1 MQIWLRRA
9 YEKPGGKDGFR
20 VLVDRLWPRGV
31 SKESLKLDAWLK
43 EIAPSSALRRWF
55 DHDPRKWSDF
65 KRRYRAELN
74 DSFEGR
80 KALETLKSRA
90 QKGRLTLVYASREKT
105 YNNAVA
111 LKEILENRIAEKN
124 DRE

>member
-31 SKESLKLDAWLK
+31 SKEALKLDAWLK

-74 DSFEGR
+74 GRSDGR
-80 KALETLKSRA
+80 KALEALKSRA

-111 LKEILENRIAEKN
+111 LKEILKNRIAEKN
-124 DRE
+124 DME

>member
-9 YEKPGGKDGFR
+9 YDRPGGKDGFR

-31 SKESLKLDAWLK
+31 SKEALKLDAWLK

-74 DSFEGR
+74 DSFEGQ

-111 LKEILENRIAEKN
+111 LKEILKNRIAEKN
-124 DRE
+124 DME